1 MLGEGQSSEDVFV
14 MSVQEHNT
22 GVKGA
27 ARLMITS
34 KNMLKLEG
42 YVNHIRP
49 LLDPRNK
56 LNTLLVLDGPRQLTN
71 IHGYIKALR

>member
-1 MLGEGQSSEDVFV
+1 MLLEYQNAKHVLGEGQSGEDVFV
-14 MSVQEHNT
+14 MSVREHNT

-27 ARLMITS
+27 ARLMVTS

-49 LLDPRNK
+49 LLDPA
-56 LNTLLVLDGPRQLTN
+56 LTRP
-71 IHGYIKALR
+71 KKQT